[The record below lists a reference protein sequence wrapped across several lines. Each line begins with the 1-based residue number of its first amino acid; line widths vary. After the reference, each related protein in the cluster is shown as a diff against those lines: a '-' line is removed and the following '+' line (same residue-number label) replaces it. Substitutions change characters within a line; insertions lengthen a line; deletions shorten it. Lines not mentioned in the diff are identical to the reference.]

1 MEWKR
6 LILHGSLTRAH
17 EKGSASLNI
26 IFDFFSLTHNFHMYI
41 MKYGSSETVGNCFSI
56 FPLVYLFN

>member
-41 MKYGSSETVGNCFSI
+41 MKYGSSALWSTSVLYKN
-56 FPLVYLFN
+56 L